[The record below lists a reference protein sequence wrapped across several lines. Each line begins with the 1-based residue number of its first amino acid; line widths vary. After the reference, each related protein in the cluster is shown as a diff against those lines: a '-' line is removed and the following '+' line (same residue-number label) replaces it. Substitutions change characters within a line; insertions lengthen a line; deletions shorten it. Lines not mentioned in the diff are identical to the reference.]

1 MKELITFLNELLGN
15 VATLLHGDSSD
26 RQEKEQTE
34 ELSLLYVALKILAN
48 AKNIE
53 QVKDAL
59 GFFIESIDLTVD
71 GQETIWGNLIEL
83 EKQASQE
90 TQVLANDKKRLHATL
105 METQTALAE
114 AREENKIVKHALVE
128 TGVELE
134 QEKDIANSRLA
145 KIERMREQ
153 ATADF
158 LASK

>member
-90 TQVLANDKKRLHATL
+90 MQVLANDKKRLHATL
-105 METQTALAE
+105 METQIELAKS
-114 AREENKIVKHALVE
+114 REENKILKNSLVE
-128 TGVELE
+128 TGQELE